1 MDIASQIQKV
11 IGLTCLVKG
20 TASAVPQELEDSQGI
35 QRMLKSPFCLRAP
48 LQPCRKYSEISGALA
63 PEVHIFVMSRLFS
76 IL

>member
-48 LQPCRKYSEISGALA
+48 LQPCR
-63 PEVHIFVMSRLFS
+63 
-76 IL
+76 